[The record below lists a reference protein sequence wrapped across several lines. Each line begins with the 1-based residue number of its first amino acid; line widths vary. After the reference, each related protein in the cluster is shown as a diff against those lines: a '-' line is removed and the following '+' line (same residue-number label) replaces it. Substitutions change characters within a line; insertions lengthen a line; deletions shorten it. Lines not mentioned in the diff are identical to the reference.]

1 VGNCFS
7 SSVNLAV
14 GALNTFLFLHE
25 ASSMKMKIDNAT
37 SCLVDDAISIWF
49 EVIYHFAYRRIGVN
63 TDDYLFVLFE
73 IIIYISSTC
82 HC

>member
-1 VGNCFS
+1 
-7 SSVNLAV
+7 
-14 GALNTFLFLHE
+14 
-25 ASSMKMKIDNAT
+25 MKMKIDNAM

-73 IIIYISSTC
+73 IIIYIPSTC
-82 HC
+82 YC